1 MQQTRTTQE
10 PQSATLGWVLQAGS
24 GIMLLLLLGLHMI
37 AHHFVVEGGLR
48 GYQQVLAYVGNPVI
62 LVLEVLFLVFV
73 SYHAMVGVRNII
85 FDLGLKESQERSV
98 TAVLTV
104 LGLLMVVYG
113 VYLAVTLFSRA
124 QM

>member
-1 MQQTRTTQE
+1 MEQTRTTQE
-10 PQSATLGWVLQAGS
+10 PQSATLGWILQAGS

-48 GYQQVLAYVGNPVI
+48 GYEQVLAYVGNPVI
-62 LVLEVLFLVFV
+62 LVIEMLFLVVV

-85 FDLGLKESQERSV
+85 FDLGLTESQERSV
-98 TAVLTV
+98 TIVLTL
-104 LGLLMVVYG
+104 LGLVMVVYG
-113 VYLAVTLFSRA
+113 VFLAVTLFSRA